1 MDIEEKTLSFRESSP
16 IKLPT
21 LKRLEPFSLLKGL
34 GDKQLKELKSSRF
47 SGEDDKTLPVK
58 SD

>member
-21 LKRLEPFSLLKGL
+21 LKILEPFSLLIGL
-34 GDKQLKELKSSRF
+34 GDKQLKELKSSRG
-47 SGEDDKTLPVK
+47 SGEEDKTHTVK